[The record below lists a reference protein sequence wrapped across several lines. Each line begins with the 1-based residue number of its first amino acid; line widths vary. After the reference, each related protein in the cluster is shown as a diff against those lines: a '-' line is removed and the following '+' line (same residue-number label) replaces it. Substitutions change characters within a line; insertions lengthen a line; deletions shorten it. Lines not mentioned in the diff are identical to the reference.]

1 MEKPAEPVSVTQ
13 VDPSP
18 GAELANAFERGI
30 TNNKGVTKKMPVQ
43 DMLDSYD
50 VLTTEEK
57 QKALDQSPRLREMVD
72 INADVVD
79 INDFTG
85 TF

>member
-1 MEKPAEPVSVTQ
+1 
-13 VDPSP
+13 
-18 GAELANAFERGI
+18 
-30 TNNKGVTKKMPVQ
+30 MPVQ

-57 QKALDQSPRLREMVD
+57 QIALDQSPRLREMVD
-72 INADVVD
+72 INADIID

-85 TF
+85 SFRYIPEEVIPPLSKKYLGLSPEAKKWFEKNIESPK